1 MKNILEIGNEPLK
14 IISCK
19 QLKKL
24 EQLKTTLKNIKTPKK
39 TSKYIN
45 VFYLTNTRGE
55 NRRKHQINI
64 FLFSASFMQF

>member
-24 EQLKTTLKNIKTPKK
+24 EQLKTTLKNIKTPK
-39 TSKYIN
+39 
-45 VFYLTNTRGE
+45 
-55 NRRKHQINI
+55 INI
-64 FLFSASFMQF
+64 KIHQCILFNK